1 MSRNR
6 RIAILSA
13 AATWFVIV
21 VVVTIITRNIV
32 WMGFLGLVA
41 VILFPVRRRRS

>member
-13 AATWFVIV
+13 AAAWFVIV
-21 VVVTIITRNIV
+21 VVVAIITRDIV

-41 VILFPVRRRRS
+41 VILYPARRH